1 MKKIILLVIASLITF
16 AASAQVKIN
25 SGDPYI
31 DLKYKRTIVSGSTV
45 IIDFLMTNLSR
56 GEIEA
61 CLYNFVNLSFTDD
74 EGNVYGN
81 QNFKID
87 IGNSG
92 KETGVF
98 SPEIPLKVRLT
109 LTNIDEYAT
118 AITSIIYPYY
128 YYPLPSN
135 NSVNRTMKIYNI
147 PIPRN

>member
-1 MKKIILLVIASLITF
+1 MKKIILLVIATLFTF
-16 AASAQVKIN
+16 VATAQVKII

-31 DLKYKRTIVSGSTV
+31 DLKYKRTIVSGNNV
-45 IIDFLMTNLSR
+45 IIDFLMTNHSR

-61 CLYNFVNLSFTDD
+61 IMYNFVNLSFTDD

-92 KETGVF
+92 NETGVF

-128 YYPLPSN
+128 YYPLPSTN
-135 NSVNRTMKIYNI
+135 AVDCTMKIYNI
-147 PIPRN
+147 PIPRY

>member
-74 EGNVYGN
+74 GNVYGN

-128 YYPLPSN
+128 YYPLPST